1 MGLPSSPLTAIQHS
15 PLTGGIQPS
24 PMLAI
29 QHSLLSNVLI
39 SVLAID
45 HGVGPRCLET
55 KLYPGP
61 CRGSTFGG
69 SDRLTGADARLCA
82 GFSLAMFVL
91 PGYDA
96 FLGFLLISA
105 AVPVLALVT
114 NKLVSPKSRD
124 GERRLTYESGMEPI
138 GGAWIQFNIR
148 YYMFALVFV
157 IFDVETVFL
166 YPWAV
171 AFSRLGLLAF
181 IEALIFITILV
192 VALAYAWRKGA
203 LEWS

>member
-1 MGLPSSPLTAIQHS
+1 MGAAIAPRGRAGVRLLIAARGQGPRLRLRVSDCPSGWAGLPL
-15 PLTGGIQPS
+15 
-24 PMLAI
+24 
-29 QHSLLSNVLI
+29 
-39 SVLAID
+39 
-45 HGVGPRCLET
+45 
-55 KLYPGP
+55 
-61 CRGSTFGG
+61 
-69 SDRLTGADARLCA
+69 
-82 GFSLAMFVL
+82 FVL
-91 PGYDA
+91 DGYDA
-96 FLGFLLISA
+96 FLGFLLIAA

-114 NKLVSPKSRD
+114 NKLVAPKSRT
-124 GERRLTYESGMEPI
+124 GERDLTYESGMEPI

-171 AFSRLGLLAF
+171 AFHRLGLLAF
-181 IEALIFITILV
+181 IEALVFIAILV

>member
-1 MGLPSSPLTAIQHS
+1 
-15 PLTGGIQPS
+15 
-24 PMLAI
+24 
-29 QHSLLSNVLI
+29 
-39 SVLAID
+39 
-45 HGVGPRCLET
+45 
-55 KLYPGP
+55 
-61 CRGSTFGG
+61 
-69 SDRLTGADARLCA
+69 
-82 GFSLAMFVL
+82 MFVL
-91 PGYDA
+91 NGYEYL
-96 FLGFLLISA
+96 LGFLLASSL
-105 AVPVLALVT
+105 VPILALT
-114 NKLVSPKSRD
+114 ASRLVRPAQR
-124 GERRLTYESGMEPI
+124 GPERRTTYESGMEPI

-192 VALAYAWRKGA
+192 IGLAYAWRKGA

>member
-1 MGLPSSPLTAIQHS
+1 
-15 PLTGGIQPS
+15 
-24 PMLAI
+24 
-29 QHSLLSNVLI
+29 
-39 SVLAID
+39 
-45 HGVGPRCLET
+45 
-55 KLYPGP
+55 
-61 CRGSTFGG
+61 
-69 SDRLTGADARLCA
+69 
-82 GFSLAMFVL
+82 MFVL

-96 FLGFLLISA
+96 FLGFLLIAA
-105 AVPVLALVT
+105 AVPVLA
-114 NKLVSPKSRD
+114 
-124 GERRLTYESGMEPI
+124 MEPI

-171 AFSRLGLLAF
+171 AFHRLGLLAF
-181 IEALIFITILV
+181 IEALVFITILL

>member
-1 MGLPSSPLTAIQHS
+1 
-15 PLTGGIQPS
+15 
-24 PMLAI
+24 
-29 QHSLLSNVLI
+29 
-39 SVLAID
+39 
-45 HGVGPRCLET
+45 
-55 KLYPGP
+55 
-61 CRGSTFGG
+61 
-69 SDRLTGADARLCA
+69 
-82 GFSLAMFVL
+82 MFVL

-96 FLGFLLISA
+96 FLGFLLIAS

-114 NKLVSPKSRD
+114 NVLLAPRSRQ
-124 GERRLTYESGMEPI
+124 GERRLTYESGMEPV

-171 AFSRLGLLAF
+171 AFNRLGLLAF
-181 IEALIFITILV
+181 IEALIFIAILL